1 MGQVRR
7 KKFIIIKQS
16 AILFKNLFD
25 FEIIFNRSPFNIKE
39 EEEKLIVEY
48 KNITGAGDDL
58 DSAMKDFLKNIY
70 RVYKNSNDERE
81 KREAASILKKYKKYL
96 SNS

>member
-25 FEIIFNRSPFNIKE
+25 FEIIFNRSPLNIKE